1 MWDIVEW
8 EVNDFMRKENRF
20 KVVLLVLLL
29 MYFIITLLNFIDVDE
44 CLSFPCK
51 NGGSC
56 YDNVGS
62 YSCICAPGWEGP
74 TCEIGKT
81 GWL

>member
-1 MWDIVEW
+1 MHLWR
-8 EVNDFMRKENRF
+8 NTT
-20 KVVLLVLLL
+20 
-29 MYFIITLLNFIDVDE
+29 FISVFFSISYLTNLDLTFYINFFISDVDE

-62 YSCICAPGWEGP
+62 YSCICPPGWEGP

-81 GWL
+81 